1 MAAGLDGANIG
12 RLIILKAVAGTQN
25 GRLKKFKMKIKKNLI
40 RFTSWKE
47 REDLEKARETRAGK
61 QQRLENFH
69 NNE

>member
-1 MAAGLDGANIG
+1 MGVGLDGGNIG
-12 RLIILKAVAGTQN
+12 KLIIQKAVADTQN

-47 REDLEKARETRAGK
+47 REDLEKARESRAGK
-61 QQRLENFH
+61 QKNLEDFH